1 MLNRKK
7 KLKTVKIKYKL
18 AWNPDQLRYIA
29 ILCSM
34 IPGAVLYCLNYRKFN
49 YPEKKK
55 KILTILGATAVLTAF
70 AILVPANKFFYIAF
84 FFINAFIS
92 LYFAYDQKPAY
103 DEFIKNGGYRATI
116 VKPAILSA
124 LALVIYFIV
133 FAILFG

>member
-1 MLNRKK
+1 MFNNKK

-34 IPGAVLYCLNYRKFN
+34 IPGAVLYCLNYRKIE

-55 KILTILGATAVLTAF
+55 KILTILGATAALTAF
-70 AILVPANKFFYIAF
+70 AILVPANKFFYMAF
-84 FFINAFIS
+84 FLINAIIS

-103 DEFIKNGGYRATI
+103 DEFIKNGGYRSTI
-116 VKPAILSA
+116 VIPAILSA
-124 LALVIYFIV
+124 LAVIIYFIV
-133 FAILFG
+133 FAIMIG